1 LLLRIHF
8 LHLININKYKLEI
21 KLYFCQ
27 HQKMKILRLLL
38 FPFSIGY
45 GFVVVLRNLAYD
57 LGLLKSQSFNLPV
70 ISIGNLSVGG
80 SGKSPMAEYLIHLLK
95 DKYKL
100 ATLSRGYG
108 RSTSGFR
115 SIEAD
120 SSSSESGDEPLQFKR
135 KFHDITVAV
144 CEKRAEGILRLAQ
157 DHELIILDDAF
168 QHRAVKPGLSILLF
182 EYSTLFKQQWL
193 LPTGD
198 LREPVWGID
207 RADIVV
213 VTKCPEKLDMD
224 QQNSIISRLRTN
236 NVFFSFLKYGNLKSL
251 NGITIE
257 RSLKSLNEKSKVV
270 LLTGIANAA
279 PLLTELSSYGSELIH
294 HQYPD
299 HHQFSDKNIT
309 KLVNA
314 FNKLSGDDN
323 LIITTEKDA
332 QRLDGSGIREQ
343 LKALAIY
350 YLPVEAE
357 FKEPEKTRFNKLIE
371 DYASKS
377 AGNN

>member
-1 LLLRIHF
+1 
-8 LHLININKYKLEI
+8 
-21 KLYFCQ
+21 
-27 HQKMKILRLLL
+27 MKILRLLL

-57 LGLLKSQSFNLPV
+57 LGLFKSQSFDLPL

-80 SGKSPMAEYLIHLLK
+80 SGKSPMAEYLIRLLK

-108 RSTSGFR
+108 RLSSGFR
-115 SIEAD
+115 IIEAD

-144 CEKRAEGILRLAQ
+144 CEKRAEGILRLEQ
-157 DHELIILDDAF
+157 DHELIIMDDAF

-182 EYSTLFKQQWL
+182 EYSTLFKKQWL
-193 LPTGD
+193 LPTGN
-198 LREPVWGID
+198 LREPVWGIE

-224 QQNSIISRLRTN
+224 QQNSIMSRLRSN
-236 NVFFSFLKYGNLKSL
+236 NVFFSFLKYANLKSL
-251 NGITIE
+251 NEITIE
-257 RSLKSLNEKSKVV
+257 RSLKSLNEKSKVL

-279 PLLTELSSYGSELIH
+279 PLFTELSSYGSELIH

-357 FKEPEKTRFNKLIE
+357 FKEPGKTRFNKLIE